1 MALST
6 ETLEDLTALMRKLDE
21 VSRLVAQVQPR
32 LLEAMAAARAR
43 EERPGPTRVITSPRR
58 RHQP

>member
-32 LLEAMAAARAR
+32 LVEAMAAARAL
-43 EERPGPTRVITSPRR
+43 EEQTGSTPIPSRR
-58 RHQP
+58 KARHP